1 MSGNR
6 KVSMFLKKYT
16 KLAGVAVLY
25 IALVSM
31 NAGAQY
37 TSQVKLMTYNI
48 NAQGHGSGSYSD
60 IAAVIKEIKPDICGM
75 QKLDSVNT
83 RNSQYVLKW
92 LSEQTSMP
100 NFEYQSALRNYLS
113 GSYGVGFLANQA
125 PLSTRRLWIQKTSSE
140 EDRGVLEMGITVDG
154 IPARV
159 IVTHLAHEGA
169 SYRTSQ
175 IQKILSWID
184 SVSSTDPVL
193 IMADFNADSTESS
206 MQQFTKAG
214 YEYVRGK
221 NGVRLDTTQN
231 INHMLYRPKNMWIV
245 EDAANPVYAA
255 SNRNP
260 VWAIMKLNAVPVKD
274 KKVLQKQGFT
284 YRQWTECNTV
294 YYELPV
300 RSEVTMS
307 LYNVKGKK
315 ICTLLKNKAV
325 DAGYHSMA
333 INSRNIRSGL
343 YVVKT
348 SFSDYTTSNEIILTD

>member
-1 MSGNR
+1 MSDNR
-6 KVSMFLKKYT
+6 KVCMFTKKYT
-16 KLAGVAVLY
+16 KIAGVAVLY

-48 NAQGHGSGSYSD
+48 NAEAHESKSYSD

-75 QKLDSVNT
+75 QELDSVTT
-83 RNSQYVLKW
+83 RSSEYVLKW

-100 NFEYQSALRNYLS
+100 NFEYQSAMRNYLS

-125 PLSTRRLWIQKTSSE
+125 PLSTRRLWIEKTAKE
-140 EDRGVLEMGITVDG
+140 QDRGVLEMGITIDG
-154 IPARV
+154 TPARV

-184 SVSSTDPVL
+184 NVSSTDPVL

-206 MQQFTKAG
+206 MQQFTQAG

-221 NGVRLDTTQN
+221 NGKRLDTTQN
-231 INHMLYRPKNMWIV
+231 INHMLYRPKDKWIV
-245 EDAANPVYAA
+245 VDAANPVYAA

-260 VWAIMKLNAVPVKD
+260 VWAIMKLAGSSTVKD
-274 KKVLQKQGFT
+274 NRISQQLKGV

-294 YYELPV
+294 HFELSE

-307 LYNVKGKK
+307 LYNIEGKK
-315 ICTLLKNKAV
+315 ISTLLNNKTV
-325 DAGYHSMA
+325 DAGKHSLPV
-333 INSRNIRSGL
+333 N
-343 YVVKT
+343 
-348 SFSDYTTSNEIILTD
+348 TDGI

>member
-1 MSGNR
+1 
-6 KVSMFLKKYT
+6 MFLKKYT
-16 KLAGVAVLY
+16 KLAGAAVLY

-31 NAGAQY
+31 NASAQY
-37 TSQVKLMTYNI
+37 ASQVKIMTYNI

-83 RNSQYVLKW
+83 RNSLYVLKW

-100 NFEYQSALRNYLS
+100 TFEYQSALRNYLS

-140 EDRGVLEMGITVDG
+140 EDRGVLEMGISIDG
-154 IPARV
+154 TPARV

-169 SYRTSQ
+169 TYRTSQ

-221 NGVRLDTTQN
+221 NGIRMDTTQN
-231 INHMLYRPKNMWIV
+231 INHMLYRPKNKWV
-245 EDAANPVYAA
+245 VVDAANPVYAA

-260 VWAIMKLNAVPVKD
+260 VWAILKLAASPVKEN
-274 KKVLQKQGFT
+274 KISQKQNGT
-284 YRQWTECNTV
+284 YKQWTECNTV
-294 YYELPV
+294 YFELPE
-300 RSEVTMS
+300 RSEVSMS
-307 LYNVKGKK
+307 LYTVEGKK
-315 ICTLLKNKAV
+315 ICSLLNRQLV
-325 DAGYHSMA
+325 DAGKHSLPVRTNG
-333 INSRNIRSGL
+333 IKSGM

-348 SFSDYTTSNEIILTD
+348 SVSDFKTSSKIVITD

>member
-6 KVSMFLKKYT
+6 KVCMFIKKCT
-16 KLAGVAVLY
+16 KLVGMVVVY
-25 IALVSM
+25 VALVSM
-31 NAGAQY
+31 NASAQY
-37 TSQVKLMTYNI
+37 TSQIKIMTYNI

-60 IAAVIKEIKPDICGM
+60 IAEVIKEIKPDICGM

-83 RNSQYVLKW
+83 RNSLYVLKS

-100 NFEYQSALRNYLS
+100 NYEYQAALRNYMS

-125 PLSTRRLWIQKTSSE
+125 PLNTRRLWIKKTASE
-140 EDRGVLEMGITVDG
+140 EDRGVLEMGITIDG
-154 IPARV
+154 TPARV

-206 MQQFTKAG
+206 MQQFTSAG

-221 NGVRLDTTQN
+221 NGIRLDTTQN
-231 INHMLYRPKNMWIV
+231 INHMLYRPKNKWIV

-260 VWAIMKLNAVPVKD
+260 VWAIMKLAGSPVKD
-274 KKVLQKQGFT
+274 TRISKQQNGGYKV
-284 YRQWTECNTV
+284 WTESNIIHFDLM
-294 YYELPV
+294 E
-300 RSEVTMS
+300 RAGVTMS
-307 LYNVKGKK
+307 LYTIEGKK
-315 ICTLLKNKAV
+315 ISTLLNNQTI
-325 DAGYHSMA
+325 DAGKHSLPV
-333 INSRNIRSGL
+333 NTDGL
-343 YVVKT
+343 KCGMYIVKT
-348 SFSDYTTSNEIILTD
+348 SFSGFKISSEIVITN

>member
-1 MSGNR
+1 MNT
-6 KVSMFLKKYT
+6 KKYT
-16 KLAGVAVLY
+16 KLAGMAVLY

-31 NAGAQY
+31 NTDAQY

-60 IAAVIKEIKPDICGM
+60 IAGVIKEIKPDICGM

-83 RNSQYVLKW
+83 RNPLYVLSW

-100 NFEYQSALRNYLS
+100 NFEYQSALRNYQN

-125 PLSTRRLWIQKTSSE
+125 PLSTRRLWIKKTSSE
-140 EDRGVLEMGITVDG
+140 EDRGVLEMGITIDG
-154 IPARV
+154 VPARV

-169 SYRTSQ
+169 SYRSSQ
-175 IQKILSWID
+175 IQKILTWID

-193 IMADFNADSTESS
+193 IMADFNADSTENS
-206 MQQFTKAG
+206 MQLFTNAG

-221 NGVRLDTTQN
+221 NGVRLDTTQK
-231 INHMLYRPKNMWIV
+231 INHMLYRPKDKWIV

-260 VWAIMKLNAVPVKD
+260 VWAIMKLAGSSVVKNTRISQQ
-274 KKVLQKQGFT
+274 LNGA

-294 YYELPV
+294 HFELSE

-307 LYNVKGKK
+307 LYNLEGRK
-315 ICTLLKNKAV
+315 IFTLLNNQTV
-325 DAGYHSMA
+325 DAGKYSLPVNTEGIKCGMY
-333 INSRNIRSGL
+333 I
-343 YVVKT
+343 VKT
-348 SFSDYTTSNEIILTD
+348 SFSGFKTSSEIVIAD

>member
-1 MSGNR
+1 MSDNR
-6 KVSMFLKKYT
+6 KVCSFMKKYT
-16 KLAGVAVLY
+16 KLAGVAILY

-37 TSQVKLMTYNI
+37 TSQVKIMTYNI

-140 EDRGVLEMGITVDG
+140 EDRGVLEMGITIDG
-154 IPARV
+154 TPARV

-169 SYRTSQ
+169 TYRSSQ
-175 IQKILSWID
+175 IQKILSWVD

-206 MQQFTKAG
+206 MQLFTKAG

-231 INHMLYRPKNMWIV
+231 INHMLYRPKNKWIV
-245 EDAANPVYAA
+245 VDAANPVYAA

-260 VWAIMKLNAVPVKD
+260 VWATMKLAASPVRENLKSQ
-274 KKVLQKQGFT
+274 KKNSTFKQ
-284 YRQWTECNTV
+284 WAECNTV
-294 YYELPV
+294 HFEMTE

-307 LYNVKGKK
+307 LYNIEGKK
-315 ICTLLKNKAV
+315 ILTLLNNQTV
-325 DAGYHSMA
+325 DAGKHSLPVNTDGIKCGM
-333 INSRNIRSGL
+333 

-348 SFSDYTTSNEIILTD
+348 SFSGFKTSSEIVITD